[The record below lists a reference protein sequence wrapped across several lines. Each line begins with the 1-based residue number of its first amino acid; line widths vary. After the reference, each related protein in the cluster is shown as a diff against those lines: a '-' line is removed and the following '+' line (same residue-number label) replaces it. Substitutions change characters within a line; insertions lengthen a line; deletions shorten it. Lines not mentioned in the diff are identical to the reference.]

1 MFFWGFGDFFFFCL
15 LWFAAFF
22 FEVQRNV
29 CACIGPG
36 DSPAQLLYVFGDFNI
51 SDNSENDDE
60 YFLFLLTECWKSG
73 FCNCLCF
80 VMEGDIPGTSF
91 DGGRAAPPG
100 GPSVVFQWSPRGHQK
115 GARGPTGHQEP
126 N

>member
-1 MFFWGFGDFFFFCL
+1 VLQNFV
-15 LWFAAFF
+15 
-22 FEVQRNV
+22 EVQRSV

-60 YFLFLLTECWKSG
+60 YFPNVRHNVGSLVFVSV
-73 FCNCLCF
+73 CF

-100 GPSVVFQWSPRGHQK
+100 GPSVVFQWSSRGHQK